1 MIELIPALIID
12 ALIVITSILLVK
24 KIKPN
29 KTNLLNLAFGTFWLG
44 VAGIYFFAGLSD
56 LSGLFN
62 SGYISKLFFT
72 ITISLAAVPVFGLA
86 LFLSA
91 AYLKKKSV
99 WILPLIFGLIGIVY
113 IYFVVTGAFK
123 GPLIIGWV
131 VKYSIES
138 KELILLSQYASYSC
152 FTMIALLALTAF
164 RARKTSTFI
173 QFNSVALSM
182 GLFFL
187 GGYLDL
193 LGTPEI
199 QTLFFRLLILAGA
212 FIGYVGFSPGVRL
225 MKLAN
230 RLK

>member
-12 ALIVITSILLVK
+12 SLILITSILLVK

-29 KTNLLNLAFGTFWLG
+29 KNNLLNLAFGTFWLG
-44 VAGIYFFAGLSD
+44 VAGIYLFAGLCD
-56 LSGLFN
+56 LSGVIN
-62 SGYISKLFFT
+62 STYISKLFFM
-72 ITISLAAVPVFGLA
+72 ITIALAAVPVFGLA

-91 AYLKKKSV
+91 TYLKKKSV
-99 WILPLIFGLIGIVY
+99 WILPVIFGLIGIVY
-113 IYFVVTGAFK
+113 IYFVTTSALK
-123 GPLIIGWV
+123 GPLIGWV
-131 VKYSIES
+131 VKYSIGS
-138 KELILLSQYASYSC
+138 HELLILSQYAAYGC

-193 LGTPEI
+193 LGNPQI
-199 QTLFFRLLILAGA
+199 QTLFFRLLILAGV
-212 FIGYVGFSPGVRL
+212 FIGFIGFSPGVKL